1 MESLSVED
9 EDGGVFRPRLV
20 LAWADDPEHMY
31 QREELRALIERAVA
45 SLPMRYRL
53 AVLLRDLEQLS
64 TAEAAVALG
73 LGIPTLKT
81 HLLRGRLMLRESL
94 APHFIPRAGAAASV

>member
-1 MESLSVED
+1 
-9 EDGGVFRPRLV
+9 
-20 LAWADDPEHMY
+20 
-31 QREELRALIERAVA
+31 
-45 SLPMRYRL
+45 MRYRM

-81 HLLRGRLMLRESL
+81 HLLRGRLMLREAL
-94 APHFIPRAGAAASV
+94 APHFIGRSGAVGV